1 MEGLLRGHLGS
12 RDPEVEGGQD
22 SRRSLSLSSLPPLV
36 GQALGQVHSCW
47 DLGGP
52 SLCRVSSHRLWGE
65 PVLCPRWSPPTPGS
79 PALAEV
85 APPSLPPLELE
96 SGGGLQRGE
105 EESSGRSWVLW
116 AEMDAGW
123 VRTAHGGEE
132 ASKGGDRGPGRD
144 HTPVLAAVATEEPAA
159 DAVR

>member
-52 SLCRVSSHRLWGE
+52 QSLQGFL
-65 PVLCPRWSPPTPGS
+65 P
-79 PALAEV
+79 PAL
-85 APPSLPPLELE
+85 
-96 SGGGLQRGE
+96 GGASTLSQVVPTNTWVSC
-105 EESSGRSWVLW
+105 SS
-116 AEMDAGW
+116 
-123 VRTAHGGEE
+123 
-132 ASKGGDRGPGRD
+132 
-144 HTPVLAAVATEEPAA
+144 
-159 DAVR
+159 